1 MEPIEEKVI
10 EQLKMTAGEGSAIR
24 LMCQSDGFKIFR
36 KHFENK
42 IEKARE
48 SWLTET
54 DPQKSESLK
63 RQAILWTEIVKELK
77 KFMLMGDNALRT
89 LEQEKE
95 NLSEA
100 SNTNV

>member
-1 MEPIEEKVI
+1 MEPLEEQQI

-48 SWLTET
+48 TWLTET
-54 DPQKSESLK
+54 DPAKADALK
-63 RQAILWTEIVKELK
+63 RNAILWTEIVKELK
-77 KFMLMGDNALRT
+77 KLMLAGDIALRT
-89 LEQEKE
+89 VQQE